1 MNFKLIQT
9 LYHKTQ
15 LLPEKAPDYPSKRPK
30 GYEGRRGKLSMKY

>member
-15 LLPEKAPDYPSKRPK
+15 LLPKKKKAPDYPSNRPK
-30 GYEGRRGKLSMKY
+30 GYEEKRR